1 MDLSVLPG
9 VIGGI
14 AGAMIVGWLVS
25 KIPRDA
31 PTAAGGA
38 KVLRHHKFLN
48 YLGWLGGIL
57 FALFYVGSVV
67 VTLIGRE
74 GLAALVIGSCV
85 FLPATILSML
95 LVVQYR
101 KCTITFDENR
111 VTAVPLMGEPIS
123 FTWSDVEKVA
133 YSHLAGWYVVKLRD
147 GRRVRVSPYM
157 VGTIEFMQTI
167 ADNSGV
173 AIPAA
178 SLPNGTRLEIQPRRN
193 VDGSER

>member
-1 MDLSVLPG
+1 MDFSVLPG

-31 PTAAGGA
+31 PSAAGGV

-48 YLGWLGGIL
+48 YLGWLCGIL
-57 FALFYVGSVV
+57 FAVFYVGSVV
-67 VTLIGRE
+67 VTLMGRE
-74 GLAALVIGSCV
+74 GLATLIIGSCV
-85 FLPATILSML
+85 FLPLTILSIV

-123 FTWSDVEKVA
+123 FTWSDVKRVTF
-133 YSHLAGWYVVKLRD
+133 SHLAGWYVIKLLD
-147 GRRVRVSPYM
+147 GRRIRVSPYM
-157 VGTIEFMQTI
+157 VGTVEFMQTI

-173 AIPAA
+173 TIPAA

-193 VDGSER
+193 ADGSER